1 MFSKYPSMFIIDILD
16 YVRWHICNIISY
28 HHIMNIVGVCIYI
41 LCIRTCC
48 DSGNVSLLTPLL
60 PDSGFDPSLYG
71 GFRRSWGYQKNHPV
85 VMDDHDLVMDERDL
99 VLKPMVTWGSPIFRT
114 QESQI
119 EKWPQLGAI
128 APGFGQKIQLQK
140 CQQTSVGKAASS
152 VWLLSAAWLL
162 GIPHGL
168 WSSPILDSII

>member
-1 MFSKYPSMFIIDILD
+1 MDVIPKKMAFF
-16 YVRWHICNIISY
+16 
-28 HHIMNIVGVCIYI
+28 G
-41 LCIRTCC
+41 
-48 DSGNVSLLTPLL
+48 
-60 PDSGFDPSLYG
+60 GFDPSRYG
-71 GFRRSWGYQKNHPV
+71 GFQWSWGYQKNHPV

-99 VLKPMVTWGSPIFRT
+99 VLKHIKSHGDLRGSPIFRT
-114 QESQI
+114 QKTQI

-140 CQQTSVGKAASS
+140 RQQTSVGFEPPDLAMAPLCS
-152 VWLLSAAWLL
+152 LEYL